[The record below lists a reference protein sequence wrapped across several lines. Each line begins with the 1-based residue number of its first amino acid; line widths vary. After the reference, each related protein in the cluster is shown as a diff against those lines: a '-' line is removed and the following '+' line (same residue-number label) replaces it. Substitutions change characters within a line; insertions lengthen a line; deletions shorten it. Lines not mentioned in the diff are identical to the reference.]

1 MLTRL
6 PLQQRFM
13 VFVAGGLGSLL
24 PERHR
29 RHLALQRGSHV
40 AVIGGGPAGPLF
52 SYFLLDLAA
61 RAELDLRVDIFEP
74 RDFTACGPR
83 SCGLCG
89 GVISESLMQMLA
101 ADGIVL
107 PPTVVQRGLDSYVLH
122 TDVGS
127 VQISTPLHEKRI
139 GAVYRGSG
147 PRGTSTVEWDNFDG
161 HLLNMAVSRG
171 AHVIQDRVH
180 DVRWSE
186 GRPQVAIQPNAPQ
199 TYDLLAVA
207 VGVNTSALHL
217 FERIGIGYRAPRTTR
232 THISEFYLGREAVE
246 RYLGS
251 AMHIFLPNLPRL
263 EFAALIPKGA
273 YATLCLLGREI
284 DEPLVRSFLQTPEV
298 RACLPPGWQRPTQF
312 CHCAPRINIRGVH
325 QPFGDRIVFIGDC
338 GVTRLYKDGI
348 GAAYRTAR
356 AAAETAINEGIGV
369 DDFRRRYWPVCRAIE
384 ADNWVGKAIFALTRR
399 VQRRRALRL
408 AVLRM
413 AAREAARGNGRGRMS
428 TVLWDVFTGS
438 APYRTVFLRILHPT
452 LLGQLLRQMVTGLMP
467 REGELPDPS
476 EGATP

>member
-1 MLTRL
+1 M
-6 PLQQRFM
+6 
-13 VFVAGGLGSLL
+13 
-24 PERHR
+24 
-29 RHLALQRGSHV
+29 
-40 AVIGGGPAGPLF
+40 AVIGGGPAGSLF
-52 SYFLLDLAA
+52 SYFLLGLGA
-61 RAELDLRVDIFEP
+61 RAGLDLHVDILEP
-74 RDFTACGPR
+74 RDFTICGPR

-147 PRGTSTVEWDNFDG
+147 PRGTTTVEWDNFDG
-161 HLLNMAVSRG
+161 HLLNLATSRG
-171 AHVIQDRVH
+171 ATVIQDRVQ

-186 GRPQVAIQPNAPQ
+186 GRPQVAVHRNAPQ

-207 VGVNTSALHL
+207 IGVNTSALHL

-232 THISEFYLGREAVE
+232 TYISEFYLGRETVE
-246 RYLGS
+246 RYLGN

-284 DEPLVRSFLQTPEV
+284 DEPLVRSFVETPEV
-298 RACLPPGWQRPTQF
+298 RACLPPGWQRPAQF
-312 CHCAPRINIRGVH
+312 CHCAPRINIKGVR

-348 GAAYRTAR
+348 GAAYRTAKT
-356 AAAETAINEGIGV
+356 AAETAIHEGIGA
-369 DDFRRRYWPVCRAIE
+369 DDFRRQYWPVCRAIE
-384 ADNWVGKAIFALTRR
+384 ADNRVGKVIFALTRR

-438 APYRTVFLRILHPT
+438 ALYRTVFLRILQPALWGHVLWQVVASFKTRGGNLARRADATESGHPKRPHPI
-452 LLGQLLRQMVTGLMP
+452 GDRK
-467 REGELPDPS
+467 
-476 EGATP
+476 